1 MFSKFIL
8 NNIFKYKML
17 KRLLNVRSIQLR
29 KFNRSSIIKD
39 NKSPILKNNSIKII
53 DRKRDNLYYETNKK
67 LDRLAKT
74 SVILTITLFISWSFI
89 FVLLSYL
96 YYLNENCLII
106 ETRGILKEGNYL
118 MIPEDKV
125 NNIITTTI
133 ITSTILF
140 FVGMF
145 YINL

>member
-1 MFSKFIL
+1 
-8 NNIFKYKML
+8 ML